1 MLSDPFLS
9 FIFFRYPFL
18 SQYINSPLFSLCFLP
33 FHLFQLCFRLLCVCI
48 TLSTLLTPSASVL
61 RFRLSLE
68 NHNLHLQH
76 PYRHFSPHPLDPDV
90 LVTPFVVP
98 TPLTSTGFIPGT
110 SSPYNNLLQ
119 LPLLAPRLSD
129 PSLDSLVEQ
138 YGCVTTFPMD
148 LALRWV
154 FQNPDDG
161 STEVLYA
168 RDTELR
174 WTEVLA
180 GCRAGKVPPC
190 YVPRVS
196 DDGVIHE
203 PMNREWFI
211 DMYLQFQVSPQGTL
225 LREGLEVCCDPT
237 DFKWKAVVMLEQV
250 HGELDFGLFTPERL
264 VDAVRST
271 FRMWHLDSYNRA
283 SAILYHFN
291 SVSPLSFPSS
301 TPLGIDFSYRN
312 LPPSLNPPPLYDSST
327 EPVVTSS
334 AMDIEGGFI
343 ASTMDFEGEI

>member
-1 MLSDPFLS
+1 
-9 FIFFRYPFL
+9 
-18 SQYINSPLFSLCFLP
+18 
-33 FHLFQLCFRLLCVCI
+33 
-48 TLSTLLTPSASVL
+48 
-61 RFRLSLE
+61 
-68 NHNLHLQH
+68 
-76 PYRHFSPHPLDPDV
+76 
-90 LVTPFVVP
+90 
-98 TPLTSTGFIPGT
+98 
-110 SSPYNNLLQ
+110 
-119 LPLLAPRLSD
+119 
-129 PSLDSLVEQ
+129 
-138 YGCVTTFPMD
+138 MD